1 MRRLV
6 MTFVLVLAGF
16 AAETHAN
23 PLDELYDDQE
33 IASLQPAY
41 ERGLV
46 ANFAELSRVFNARQQ
61 ALLGGLRISM
71 IPRFAGG
78 EPWGFHAG
86 GNTLVFSTASV
97 KFVSDMMLAITWLTE
112 NGYSLDTVSD
122 YLVMLRY
129 WNGAKG
135 RPPKP
140 RDALCIPANAR
151 DDPKIDE
158 FYVSWFNGSLNFIL
172 LHETG
177 HVFYRHPG
185 NTEVPPAVS
194 RAHEQEADQ
203 FALDLLAQV
212 GNVPLSLPHLM
223 LVMSWL
229 QGDTV
234 GPGQET
240 LYQQSLAA
248 RTHPVSVARL
258 EALARQLNVSAPAFN
273 RAFKPGSQANAS
285 MLSVEVQTLANLMAS
300 PIMQIRAAAVGQS
313 VTPKDLAPRRQGRF
327 LAFPCGRATSKARTF
342 EGSLHGQLTLLR
354 SAAGSPAE
362 STPPLKNSTEID
374 MILTRDGDNVTGSF
388 SVGPGIG
395 RLQGTVTGDIL
406 ALRWQEAVFFGSI
419 AGGTSGRGLLALD
432 QGQYRGTFGSGNST
446 TGLALLLRDER

>member
-1 MRRLV
+1 
-6 MTFVLVLAGF
+6 MTFVFVLAGF

-33 IASLQPAY
+33 LASLQPAY

-46 ANFAELSRVFNARQQ
+46 ANFAELSRVFNAREQ

-71 IPRFAGG
+71 RRRFAGR
-78 EPWGFHAG
+78 EPWGFHSG
-86 GNTLVFSTASV
+86 GNTLDFSTASV

-112 NGYSLDTVSD
+112 NGYSLETVSD
-122 YLVMLRY
+122 YLAMLRY
-129 WNGAKG
+129 WDGAKG

-140 RDALCIPANAR
+140 RDTLCIPANAR
-151 DDPKIDE
+151 DDPKTDE

-177 HVFYRHPG
+177 HVFYRHPA
-185 NTEVPPAVS
+185 NTDVPPAVS

-203 FALDLLAQV
+203 FGLDLLARV
-212 GNVPLSLPHLM
+212 GNVPLSLPHL
-223 LVMSWL
+223 LFVMSSL

-234 GPGQET
+234 RPGEET

-248 RTHPVSVARL
+248 RTHPVSAARL
-258 EALARQLNVSAPAFN
+258 EALARQLNISAPAFN

-285 MLSVEVQTLANLMAS
+285 MLSVQVQTLANQMAS
-300 PIMQIRAAAVGQS
+300 PIMQIRAAAAGQS
-313 VTPKDLAPRRQGRF
+313 VTPKDLAPRRPGRF
-327 LAFPCGRATSKARTF
+327 LAFPCGRATSKARAF
-342 EGSLHGQLTLLR
+342 EGSLHGQLTLLPSHE

-362 STPPLKNSTEID
+362 STPRLKNSTEID
-374 MILTRDGDNVTGSF
+374 VILTRDGDNVTGSF
-388 SVGPGIG
+388 SVGPGFG
-395 RLQGTVTGDIL
+395 RLQGTVTGDLL
-406 ALRWQEAVFFGSI
+406 ALRWQEAVFFSRI

-432 QGQYRGTFGSGNST
+432 QDQYRGTFGPGNST
-446 TGLALLLRDER
+446 TGLTLLLRDER